1 VIDVDGNDYW
11 IWRALEAFRPRVV
24 VIEYN
29 GDLDPTVP
37 KVMPYAPGWRWD
49 HTSGYGASL
58 AALEALG
65 ADKGYRLVHTELA
78 GVNAFFVR
86 DELAGPLPA
95 GDEVPRRSASH
106 SLLGHGHRPPRHEPE
121 WQSGT

>member
-1 VIDVDGNDYW
+1 
-11 IWRALEAFRPRVV
+11 
-24 VIEYN
+24 
-29 GDLDPTVP
+29 
-37 KVMPYAPGWRWD
+37 MPYAPGWRWD

-65 ADKGYRLVHTELA
+65 SEKGYRLVHTELT

-86 DELAGPLPA
+86 DELADPLPA